1 MYYARKPRYAGMQS
15 PIHIYMDNNIVNK
28 QTLTNDILNFFK
40 INLLGLISLGNKLFM
55 YFKIIIKQ
63 KKYGQKSANFK
74 FCF

>member
-40 INLLGLISLGNKLFM
+40 INLLGLISLGNKLFKVFQN
-55 YFKIIIKQ
+55 YHQ
-63 KKYGQKSANFK
+63 TKKVWSKVSK
-74 FCF
+74 L